1 MTYFASALART
12 DGKWFARE
20 LDFSELEDLDGLVEE
35 IRRGADDADVVLLF
49 VEEDDEWFGIV
60 RLDEDAD
67 PRAFISDGRVVE
79 TSTVGAL
86 LAEAA
91 TVTDPDPEDE
101 DEDDDEAADDDE
113 EEETIRIAGDPIGD
127 PELLADLGTPAKRLL
142 DLCAREGQLPA
153 DIISSLCESAG
164 CLDSLEELR
173 GA

>member
-1 MTYFASALART
+1 VSYFASALART
-12 DGKWFARE
+12 DGKWSARE
-20 LDFSELEDLDGLVEE
+20 LDLGELEDLDGLIEE
-35 IRRGADDADVVLLF
+35 IRRGADDADVAVLF

-79 TSTVGAL
+79 TSTVGTL

-91 TVTDPDPEDE
+91 TVTEP
-101 DEDDDEAADDDE
+101 DEDDDEDDDSDE
-113 EEETIRIAGDPIGD
+113 EEEETVRIDGDPIGD

-142 DLCAREGQLPA
+142 ALCAEEGQLPA

>member
-12 DGKWFARE
+12 DGKWSARE
-20 LDFSELEDLDGLVEE
+20 PDLSEVEDLDGLLEE
-35 IRRGADDADVVLLF
+35 IRRGADDADVALLF

-60 RLDEDAD
+60 RVDEDSD
-67 PRAFISDGRVVE
+67 SRAFISDGRVVE
-79 TSTVGAL
+79 TSTIGAL

-91 TVTDPDPEDE
+91 TVTEP
-101 DEDDDEAADDDE
+101 DDDDDDDDDDSDEDE
-113 EEETIRIAGDPIGD
+113 EEETIRIDGDPIGD
-127 PELLADLGTPAKRLL
+127 PELLADLGTPSKRLL
-142 DLCAREGQLPA
+142 ALCAEEGQLPA

>member
-1 MTYFASALART
+1 VAYFASALART

-20 LDFSELEDLDGLVEE
+20 LDLSELEDLDGLVEE
-35 IRRGADDADVVLLF
+35 IRRGADDADVVVLF
-49 VEEDDEWFGIV
+49 LEEDDEWFGIV
-60 RLDEDAD
+60 RLDENAD

-91 TVTDPDPEDE
+91 TVTEPDDEDDE
-101 DEDDDEAADDDE
+101 DEDDGDED

-142 DLCAREGQLPA
+142 ALCTEEGQLPA

>member
-1 MTYFASALART
+1 VSYFASTLART

-20 LDFSELEDLDGLVEE
+20 VDLHEIEDLDGLVEE
-35 IRRGADDADVVLLF
+35 IRRGADDSDVVVLF

-79 TSTVGAL
+79 TSTIGAL

-91 TVTDPDPEDE
+91 AVTDPGDD
-101 DEDDDEAADDDE
+101 DDDDEADEGDDE
-113 EEETIRIAGDPIGD
+113 EEEESVRIDGDPSGD

-142 DLCAREGQLPA
+142 ALCAEEGQLPA

-164 CLDSLEELR
+164 CLDALEELR

>member
-1 MTYFASALART
+1 VTYFAAALARN
-12 DGKWFARE
+12 DGAWSARE
-20 LDFSELEDLDGLVEE
+20 LDLGEIEDLDGLVEE
-35 IRRGADDADVVLLF
+35 MRRGPDDPELVVLF

-67 PRAFISDGRVVE
+67 ARAFLSDGRVVD
-79 TSTVGAL
+79 TSAVGTL

-91 TVTDPDPEDE
+91 TVIEP
-101 DEDDDEAADDDE
+101 DEDDDEDDDEDSEEE
-113 EEETIRIAGDPIGD
+113 EEETVRIAGDPVGD

-142 DLCAREGQLPA
+142 ALCVQEGQLPA

>member
-1 MTYFASALART
+1 VTYFASALART

-79 TSTVGAL
+79 TSSVGAL

-91 TVTDPDPEDE
+91 TVTEP
-101 DEDDDEAADDDE
+101 DEDDDDEDDDE
-113 EEETIRIAGDPIGD
+113 EEEEDEAIRIDGDPIGD
-127 PELLADLGTPAKRLL
+127 PELLSDIGTPAKRLL
-142 DLCAREGQLPA
+142 ALCAEEGQLPA

>member
-1 MTYFASALART
+1 MAYFASSLSRI

-20 LDFSELEDLDGLVEE
+20 LEFGDVEDLDGLVEE
-35 IRRGADDADVVLLF
+35 IRRGADDADVMVLF

-79 TSTVGAL
+79 TSTIGAL

-91 TVTDPDPEDE
+91 TVTEPD
-101 DEDDDEAADDDE
+101 DEDDGDDEDDDE
-113 EEETIRIAGDPIGD
+113 EEEEEESVRIDGDPIGD

-142 DLCAREGQLPA
+142 ALCAEEGQLPA

-164 CLDSLEELR
+164 CLDALEELR
-173 GA
+173 GT

>member
-1 MTYFASALART
+1 VSYFASALART

-20 LDFSELEDLDGLVEE
+20 LDLGELEDLDGLVEE
-35 IRRGADDADVVLLF
+35 IRRGADDADVILLF

-91 TVTDPDPEDE
+91 TVTEP
-101 DEDDDEAADDDE
+101 EDDDEDEEADEDE
-113 EEETIRIAGDPIGD
+113 EEDETIRIDGDPIGD
-127 PELLADLGTPAKRLL
+127 PEVLAELGTPAKRLIA
-142 DLCAREGQLPA
+142 LCAEEGQLPA
-153 DIISSLCESAG
+153 DIISSLCDSAG
-164 CLDSLEELR
+164 CLDALEELR

>member
-1 MTYFASALART
+1 VAYFASSLART
-12 DGKWFARE
+12 DGKWSARE
-20 LDFSELEDLDGLVEE
+20 VELGEIEDLDGLVEE
-35 IRRGADDADVVLLF
+35 IRRGADDADVVVLF

-60 RLDEDAD
+60 RIDEDAD
-67 PRAFISDGRVVE
+67 PRAFISDGRVVD

-91 TVTDPDPEDE
+91 TVTEPDDDDD
-101 DEDDDEAADDDE
+101 DEDDESDDE
-113 EEETIRIAGDPIGD
+113 EEEETVRIDGDPIGD
-127 PELLADLGTPAKRLL
+127 PELLTDLGTPAKRLL
-142 DLCAREGQLPA
+142 ALCAEEGQLPA